1 MKQLLM
7 NNKVYRLDEANYM
20 VINDIYNKPIKEV
33 KSELNGVERT
43 IFNLQT
49 AKDCLD
55 SFYALVDIGALNGVV
70 EGSIKYD
77 LTNPE
82 LVIVLK
88 LVNEE
93 DKKEVQLSETKT
105 EEDSI
110 EESENL

>member
-7 NNKVYRLDEANYM
+7 NNKIYKLDDKNFM
-20 VINDIYNKPIKEV
+20 VINDVYNKPTKEIK
-33 KSELNGVERT
+33 SQLDGVERT

-55 SFYALVDIGALNGVV
+55 SFYALVDIGAINGVV

-77 LTNPE
+77 LTDPE

-88 LVNEE
+88 LVKDEE
-93 DKKEVQLSETKT
+93 KV
-105 EEDSI
+105 
-110 EESENL
+110 EESEKEDTLEASENL

>member
-1 MKQLLM
+1 MKQLLL
-7 NNKVYRLDEANYM
+7 NNKVYRLDDENYM

-33 KSELNGVERT
+33 KPELNGVERT

-55 SFYALVDIGALNGVV
+55 SFYALVDLGALNGVV

-93 DKKEVQLSETKT
+93 EKKPEENTVEKKE
-105 EEDSI
+105 EEPI
-110 EESENL
+110 EASENL